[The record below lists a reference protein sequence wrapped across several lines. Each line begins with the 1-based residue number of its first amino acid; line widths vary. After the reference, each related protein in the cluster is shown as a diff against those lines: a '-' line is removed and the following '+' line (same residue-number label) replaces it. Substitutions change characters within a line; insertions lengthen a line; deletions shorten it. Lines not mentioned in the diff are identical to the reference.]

1 MKCCAQVRPSVAG
14 NDLDSVAAGDG
25 SRPGGVGRSVSSG
38 RGKVDPV
45 AGPAAVWV
53 GSRVM
58 RFVVLG

>member
-1 MKCCAQVRPSVAG
+1 MAG